1 MTCII
6 INVSTSSGM
15 RELKSP
21 TTEFAADTFTP
32 LINSES
38 SPQLKEAFLLRTVA
52 RGLAFGSGRAF
63 FYSLM
68 LNGQQSV
75 CGSKEQLSAERHGRK
90 KKKKKGAKVRV
101 FKLRC
106 PFSLEEFQ
114 KEGEREAQS
123 NSER

>member
-1 MTCII
+1 
-6 INVSTSSGM
+6 M

-38 SPQLKEAFLLRTVA
+38 SPQLKDAFLLRTAA

-63 FYSLM
+63 FHSLM

-90 KKKKKGAKVRV
+90 KKKERGQGQGFQAAMPVLPGRVPEGGRARGSKEQPEVKGEGATLV
-101 FKLRC
+101 FEK
-106 PFSLEEFQ
+106 
-114 KEGEREAQS
+114 
-123 NSER
+123 